1 MTELAYILDG
11 LRCAACHAVN
21 TLWLDLIRGLVEC
34 RECGQGALLDP
45 DHEQEADA

>member
-1 MTELAYILDG
+1 MTELAHILDG

-34 RECGQGALLDP
+34 RACGQGALLDP
-45 DHEQEADA
+45 GDEWEDA

>member
-1 MTELAYILDG
+1 MTELAHILDG

-34 RECGQGALLDP
+34 RACGQGALIDP
-45 DHEQEADA
+45 DDEWEDA